1 MRAQCLHLTS
11 SIDDS
16 GAENTSEHEGWL
28 NHKLYGAAER
38 RARGVRLLQRRWR
51 ARGGPLPELLAGLLR
66 DVVPGR
72 LCGLDR
78 AVRLLAHSR
87 LFNLRMDPF
96 KSADIVSDQYDDW
109 RSKNSFLI
117 MQVNCRAMAF
127 LKTFAEYPPSQESQS
142 FTITQAQR
150 DIEVQIKAKAG
161 K

>member
-1 MRAQCLHLTS
+1 MTIPGQKIRRSTRDGSTINSTGQQKGAREECTYFNDDGVLVAYRYRHYKAVFCEMKYPGGFAVWTEPFVCLR
-11 SIDDS
+11 I
-16 GAENTSEHEGWL
+16 
-28 NHKLYGAAER
+28 
-38 RARGVRLLQRRWR
+38 
-51 ARGGPLPELLAGLLR
+51 P
-66 DVVPGR
+66 
-72 LCGLDR
+72 
-78 AVRLLAHSR
+78 R

-96 KSADIVSDQYDDW
+96 ESADIVSDQYDDW

-142 FTITQAQR
+142 FTIAQAQR